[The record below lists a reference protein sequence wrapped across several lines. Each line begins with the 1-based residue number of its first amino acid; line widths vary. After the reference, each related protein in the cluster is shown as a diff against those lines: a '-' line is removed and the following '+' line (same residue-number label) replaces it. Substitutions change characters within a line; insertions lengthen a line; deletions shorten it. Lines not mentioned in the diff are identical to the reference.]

1 MLADGYDI
9 AALASAAP
17 QLARS
22 WHVAPKDFAPALSA
36 SLFGI
41 LFGAP
46 LLGYVG
52 DRFGRRTAIVVGCAI
67 YGFGTLATV
76 WATDLDQVVVL
87 RFLSGIGIGGLM
99 PNTIA
104 LNSELAPKRLR
115 AALVVLMF
123 TGITTGGGIPGYI
136 QA

>member
-1 MLADGYDI
+1 MVGDGFDI
-9 AALASAAP
+9 AAVASAAP
-17 QLARS
+17 ALARA

-41 LFGAP
+41 LIGAP

-52 DRFGRRTAIVVGCAI
+52 DRFGRKIAIVAGCI
-67 YGFGTLATV
+67 IFSLGTFATV
-76 WATDLDQVVVL
+76 WAANLNHVVALRVL
-87 RFLSGIGIGGLM
+87 TGIGVGGLM

-115 AALVVLMF
+115 ATLIVLMF
-123 TGITTGGGIPGYI
+123 T
-136 QA
+136 